1 MTSSKHSRSATGK
14 RRRSRRGTVAGA
26 SAVAAVVVGGSL
38 VALAA
43 SANAAT
49 VGAVYSSTSDWGS
62 GYSGQY
68 DITNGGGSTIDNWSL
83 VFDLPAN
90 ATVTSL
96 WNATY
101 KADGQQITV
110 TPDSWDASLA
120 SNQSAVVGFVVSG
133 SGAPTSCTINGA
145 DCSTGVAPTTSGQP
159 SSAAPAGPSPS
170 ASTGGS
176 AAPTPTAPVSAP
188 ATATA
193 TATATAPAN
202 PSPSSTSGGSGGST
216 ADAAFSP
223 YVDTSLWPS
232 YDTVA
237 AAKAGGAKN
246 YNLAFVTAGSGC
258 TPEWGGVSTLA
269 STPDPGEIAELRAA
283 GGDVRVSFGGASG
296 TELAEAC
303 TSVSSLAAAYQQV
316 ISAYGLTKI
325 DFDVE
330 GAAAADTAGITR
342 RDQAIAQLQATAKA
356 AGKTLE
362 VSFTLPVLPSGLVQ
376 SGTDLLQDAKAN
388 GVDISAVNIM
398 AMDYGDS
405 AAPSPSGQMGTY
417 AIDAATATEAQ
428 LKSIFGYTDAQAW
441 AHVAVTPMIGVNDTS
456 DEVFTVANATQ
467 LAQFAATKHLAWLSM
482 WSAARDQ
489 ECSGG
494 AQSYA
499 SPSCSSIGQSQYDFA
514 KALGAYTG

>member
-1 MTSSKHSRSATGK
+1 MTTSKHSRSTGGR
-14 RRRSRRGTVAGA
+14 RRRSRRGTVVGA
-26 SAVAAVVVGGSL
+26 SAVAAVVVGGTL
-38 VALAA
+38 VALATSA
-43 SANAAT
+43 SAAT
-49 VGAVYSSTSDWGS
+49 VGAVYSSTSNWGN

-68 DITNGGGSTIDNWSL
+68 DVTNTSGSTLSTWSL
-83 VFDLPAN
+83 SFALPAGSSI
-90 ATVTSL
+90 TSL
-96 WNATY
+96 WNASYT
-101 KADGQQITV
+101 AHGQQITV
-110 TPDSWDASLA
+110 TPDSWDASLG
-120 SNQSAVVGFVVSG
+120 SGQSAVVGFVVSG
-133 SGAPTSCTINGA
+133 SGAPTGCTVDGA
-145 DCSTGVAPTTSGQP
+145 DCSTGAAPTTSGQP
-159 SSAAPAGPSPS
+159 STPASATAAPTTSPSATPTTTPTTSGTPSAAPSSGTPS
-170 ASTGGS
+170 AS
-176 AAPTPTAPVSAP
+176 
-188 ATATA
+188 AT
-193 TATATAPAN
+193 
-202 PSPSSTSGGSGGST
+202 PSSSTGTGTGSGTS

-237 AAKAGGAKN
+237 ASRAGGSRN
-246 YNLAFVTAGSGC
+246 YNLAFITAGSGC

-269 STPDPGEIAELRAA
+269 STPDPGEISELRAA

-296 TELAEAC
+296 TELAESC

-316 ISAYGLTKI
+316 ISGYGLTKI

-330 GAAAADTAGITR
+330 GAAADDTAGITR

-356 AGKTLE
+356 QGRTLE

-405 AAPSPSGQMGTY
+405 AAPNPSGQMGTY

-428 LKSIFGYTDAQAW
+428 LKSIFGWTDAQAW
-441 AHVAVTPMIGVNDTS
+441 SHVAVTPMIGVNDTS

-494 AQSYA
+494 AQTYA
-499 SPSCSSIGQSQYDFA
+499 SPSCSSLVQSPYDFA